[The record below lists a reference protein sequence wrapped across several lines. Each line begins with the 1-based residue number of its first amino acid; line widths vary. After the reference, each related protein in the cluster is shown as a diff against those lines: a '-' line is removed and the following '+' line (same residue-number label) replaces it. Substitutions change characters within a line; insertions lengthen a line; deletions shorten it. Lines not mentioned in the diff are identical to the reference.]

1 MCVQI
6 VRQLLL
12 PLQYI
17 CEVLIL
23 SSYIKVILV
32 LLIEVKGIL
41 KAGKILKLPW
51 KQKESFSLVIQVTGE
66 TTLYL
71 SLVILLQQCNSVFL
85 FENWFIN
92 EF

>member
-41 KAGKILKLPW
+41 KAGKILKLQW

-66 TTLYL
+66 TILYL